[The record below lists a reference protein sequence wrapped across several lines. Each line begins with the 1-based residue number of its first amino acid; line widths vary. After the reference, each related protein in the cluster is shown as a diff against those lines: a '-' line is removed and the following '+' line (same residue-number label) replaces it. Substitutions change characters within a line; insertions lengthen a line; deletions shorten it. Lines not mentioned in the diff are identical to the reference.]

1 MYEFCAD
8 RADETDVNAE
18 ATLTAGEA
26 ERGSDDDVERE
37 WPCDWVL
44 GSQCSNERPCK
55 DVFESTRNVLRVC
68 IRFSGVNCCWKRLD
82 STKLFGVW
90 ERDADVGGIRYIDDE
105 WFSSSRWFPLL
116 DKSNGFS
123 CPIRALRRVRAPRV
137 GPELLSTCVDKS
149 MGNALLV

>member
-105 WFSSSRWFPLL
+105 WFFTKINLMRFGNTNMTRNKCSPHPPG
-116 DKSNGFS
+116 GF
-123 CPIRALRRVRAPRV
+123 LF
-137 GPELLSTCVDKS
+137 STSLTDLAVPYVPSD
-149 MGNALLV
+149 A